1 MKQVRNPETVH
12 APLGRYVHQIEVS
25 GESRILFL
33 SGQVGVEP
41 DGNVPVDPVN
51 QLGVAIANVVRNLVA
66 AGFEITDLV
75 KLTTYV
81 VGEMDPVGRRAEL
94 DRVLGSHV
102 TTSPLVYVAGLAT
115 PDYKAQGHPWGARP
129 GFRLERPNK
138 HPRLCGRARDPDYK
152 VEVDA
157 WAARA

>member
-102 TTSPLVYVAGLAT
+102 TTSTLVYVAGLAT
-115 PDYKAQGHPWGARP
+115 
-129 GFRLERPNK
+129 
-138 HPRLCGRARDPDYK
+138 PDYK